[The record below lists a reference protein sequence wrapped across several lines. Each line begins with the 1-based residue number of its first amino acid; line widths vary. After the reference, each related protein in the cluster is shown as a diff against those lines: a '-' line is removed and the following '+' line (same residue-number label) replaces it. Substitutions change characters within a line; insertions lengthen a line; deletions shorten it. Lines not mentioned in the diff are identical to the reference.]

1 MTEATEG
8 RKDGRPMAI
17 RAAVLTL
24 GLLSV
29 LPSFRR
35 LSAQVGHDP
44 SHSPY
49 HDIRRGTGP
58 RLVFGYLGGER
69 GTVPVSMTNGV
80 TFGARYEAW
89 MGKSI
94 SFTAGLA
101 YAQTTRYIVD
111 PFLNDSV
118 RKSGPIDNDVILADL
133 GLQLSLTG
141 SKTFHGFAPYVGTSL
156 GLAFGSRLPAD
167 TSGYQFGTRF
177 TFTPGAGL
185 RWYPASRIN
194 VQADARL
201 VFWKL
206 RYPINYK
213 TPLSPDGTTVLPL
226 FAKETDWTI
235 HPWVS
240 LGVGWTF

>member
-1 MTEATEG
+1 MGGKAVWRYGG
-8 RKDGRPMAI
+8 RCI
-17 RAAVLTL
+17 RFAVLLTA
-24 GLLSV
+24 V
-29 LPSFRR
+29 PAFR
-35 LSAQVGHDP
+35 LTGQVGHDP

-58 RLVFGYLGGER
+58 RLVLGYLGGER

-80 TFGARYEAW
+80 TFGVRYEAW
-89 MGKSI
+89 MGKSM
-94 SFTAGLA
+94 SFTVGLA

-118 RKSGPIDNDVILADL
+118 RRSGLIDNDVILADL

-167 TSGYQFGTRF
+167 TSGYQFGTKF

-185 RWYPASRIN
+185 RWYLASRIN

-206 RYPINYK
+206 RYPVNYL
-213 TPLSPDGTTVLPL
+213 TSLSPDGTAVLPL
-226 FAKETDWTI
+226 TAKPTDWTI

>member
-1 MTEATEG
+1 MNDDQSVRRLGGKMLRFAAG
-8 RKDGRPMAI
+8 
-17 RAAVLTL
+17 AAVLL
-24 GLLSV
+24 AAY
-29 LPSFRR
+29 PANR
-35 LSAQVGHDP
+35 LTAQVGHDP
-44 SHSPY
+44 GHSPY
-49 HDIRRGTGP
+49 HDIRRGSGP
-58 RLVFGYLGGER
+58 RLVLGYLSGDR
-69 GTVPVSMTNGV
+69 GTVPVSITDGV
-80 TFGARYEAW
+80 TFGVRYEAW
-89 MGKSI
+89 MGKSM

-101 YAQTTRYIVD
+101 YGQTSRFIVD
-111 PFLNDSV
+111 PFKDDSV
-118 RKSGPIDNDVILADL
+118 RKSGPIDDDVILADL

-141 SKTFHGFAPYVGTSL
+141 SKTFHGFAPFVTTSL

-167 TSGYQFGTRF
+167 TSGYQFGTKL

-185 RWYPASRIN
+185 RWYPGRRVS

-213 TPLSPDGTTVLPL
+213 TPLSNDGTRVLPL
-226 FAKETDWTI
+226 LAPETDWTT

>member
-1 MTEATEG
+1 MGGKAVWRYGG
-8 RKDGRPMAI
+8 RCI
-17 RAAVLTL
+17 RFAVLLTA
-24 GLLSV
+24 V
-29 LPSFRR
+29 PAFR
-35 LSAQVGHDP
+35 LTGQVGHDP

-49 HDIRRGTGP
+49 HDIRRGSGP
-58 RLVFGYLGGER
+58 RLVLGYLSGDR
-69 GTVPVSMTNGV
+69 GTIPVSITDGV
-80 TFGARYEAW
+80 TFGVRYEAW
-89 MGKSI
+89 MGKSM

-101 YAQTTRYIVD
+101 YGQTSRLIVD
-111 PFLNDSV
+111 PFKDDSV
-118 RKSGPIDNDVILADL
+118 RKSGPIDDDVILADL

-141 SKTFHGFAPYVGTSL
+141 AKTFHGFAPFVTTSL
-156 GLAFGSRLPAD
+156 GLAFGSRLPGD
-167 TSGYQFGTRF
+167 TSGYQFGTKF

-185 RWYPASRIN
+185 RWYPGRRVS

-213 TPLSPDGTTVLPL
+213 TPLSNDGTRVLPL
-226 FAKETDWTI
+226 LAPETDWTI

>member
-1 MTEATEG
+1 MGGKAVWRYGG
-8 RKDGRPMAI
+8 RCI
-17 RAAVLTL
+17 RFAVLLTA
-24 GLLSV
+24 V
-29 LPSFRR
+29 PAFR
-35 LSAQVGHDP
+35 LTGQVGHDP

-58 RLVFGYLGGER
+58 RLVLGYLGGER

-80 TFGARYEAW
+80 TFGVRYEAW
-89 MGKSI
+89 MGKSM

-101 YAQTTRYIVD
+101 YGQTSRLIVD
-111 PFLNDSV
+111 PFKDDSV
-118 RKSGPIDNDVILADL
+118 RKSGPIDDDVILADL

-141 SKTFHGFAPYVGTSL
+141 AKTFHGFAPFVTTSL
-156 GLAFGSRLPAD
+156 GLAFGSRLPGD
-167 TSGYQFGTRF
+167 TSGYQFGTKF

-185 RWYPASRIN
+185 RWYPGRRVS

-213 TPLSPDGTTVLPL
+213 TPLSNDGTRVLPL
-226 FAKETDWTI
+226 LAPETDWTI